1 MYNFGHNKMRHN
13 TTPCHKSGGLKF
25 SPPNQWWTDART
37 CVCHFLPHWNGGGE
51 GWSQFFI

>member
-51 GWSQFFI
+51 GWSQFII